1 MSETQKAP
9 ARETTEVP
17 VPLFTQEER
26 QLITEAFNMLVK
38 NIWLQVVNHTE
49 MIRSIFAKI
58 EK

>member
-38 NIWLQVVNHTE
+38 NI
-49 MIRSIFAKI
+49 
-58 EK
+58 